1 MFILTYVKK
10 TIAAGLEEQ
19 PVDIN
24 NNKYRM
30 DKVMAENTN
39 VDAIVN
45 GINFLGGAYTL
56 GKSLIGQK
64 FNVLNF
70 KTDLEIFSEAKAGF
84 NFVGTLPQ
92 VESELV
98 STITPDEVAE
108 ISAAVVALNVLKA
121 GTNEAEA
128 VTDGIALAVQIKNY
142 CQKYF

>member
-1 MFILTYVKK
+1 
-10 TIAAGLEEQ
+10 
-19 PVDIN
+19 
-24 NNKYRM
+24 M

-128 VTDGIALAVQIKNY
+128 VTDGIALAVHIKNY

>member
-1 MFILTYVKK
+1 MLK
-10 TIAAGLEEQ
+10 AAGLEEQ

-70 KTDLEIFSEAKAGF
+70 KTDLEIFSEAEAGF

>member
-56 GKSLIGQK
+56 GKSLIGEK

>member
-1 MFILTYVKK
+1 LFILTYVKK

-56 GKSLIGQK
+56 GKSLIGEK

>member
-56 GKSLIGQK
+56 GKSLIGEK

-142 CQKYF
+142 G

>member
-1 MFILTYVKK
+1 M
-10 TIAAGLEEQ
+10 
-19 PVDIN
+19 
-24 NNKYRM
+24 
-30 DKVMAENTN
+30 
-39 VDAIVN
+39 
-45 GINFLGGAYTL
+45 
-56 GKSLIGQK
+56 
-64 FNVLNF
+64 
-70 KTDLEIFSEAKAGF
+70 EIFSEAKAGF